1 MAEQSEGWK
10 RNTEGLR
17 KSAQEKA
24 NATRCR
30 VEEAIRQLLKEQRV
44 INFRTVAEKARVST
58 AWLYEHEDI
67 KMRIIHLRSQQT
79 PHVQIKLPPR
89 EQASKASKDTLIRA
103 LQERVKKQA
112 DELRELRKQL
122 EVTSAQL
129 RKQLLQ

>member
-1 MAEQSEGWK
+1 MADQSKSWE

-17 KSAQEKA
+17 KNAQEKA

-30 VEEAIRQLLKEQRV
+30 VEEAVRLLLKEQRV
-44 INFRTVAEKARVST
+44 INFKTIAETARVST
-58 AWLYEHEDI
+58 AWLYGHEDI

-79 PHVQIKLPPR
+79 PNVQVKLPLR
-89 EQASKASKDTLIRA
+89 EQASNASKDTLIGV

-112 DELRELRKQL
+112 DELRELKKQL

-129 RKQLLQ
+129 QKLLLQ